1 MAMTPQ
7 CIAVVNAAAGRTLTT
22 AQIAAIDSR
31 INAAMR
37 HLAFADT
44 TKWRSMSAPDRLLAG
59 AQQAMQDIAD
69 EAARKVNNA
78 NLQALATA
86 STEDRIHAVAAA
98 MGKLDRTRALVEDIN
113 NSHLYAEGIK
123 RRSVG
128 RLMALFDAVRSGQGA
143 GAGRRAMMALLDAE
157 NPAMTRDLAAE
168 IFDNASGVTGNALA
182 KAGAKAWLDVI
193 EGMRTRFNA
202 AGGDVGKLAY
212 GYLPQPHDSARI
224 RAATP
229 DAWAAKVLPLLDRAR
244 YLTEDGARM
253 TDAQV
258 VDMLRGVHETL
269 ATEGMNKQLP
279 GQFKGSGAR
288 ANRGSDGRQIH
299 FRDGAAYQTYLS
311 AYGRGSMYDAM
322 VGHISGLAKDIAL
335 VERYGPNP
343 AAQMRL
349 QFDLA
354 ARDAGTNVD
363 ALPRDMLGNRPQAYW
378 DLLNGTTN
386 APVSSLLAQIG
397 QDARNIQTFSKLG
410 AAVISSVTDIG
421 TLAITTGYNKLSY
434 WDLFR
439 NTRGQGNKATRDFL
453 TQHGIIAET
462 MLGDMNRWAG
472 ENIRNNWS
480 GRLANSTMRLSL
492 MNAWTDSMR
501 RGFAMTMMQ
510 GLAKLKDTPWAS
522 LSEWDRTHLA
532 RKGLDEA
539 DWAVVN
545 RAQLTQ
551 FNGRDFLTPEAIM
564 ASGDPRAAQVVSK
577 VLGFITDESEFAVVN
592 PDLTTRAAATWGG
605 QRAGTG
611 SGELAR
617 LTMQFKSFPI
627 AMVTRHWR
635 RMLEGTKGLEG
646 APAVANPVAYGMA
659 LAVTSLALGAIA
671 FQGKQMLS
679 GKDPVDMTTP
689 KFWSRAF
696 AQGGGAGFMGDILL
710 TDTTADRSSLDTL
723 SRMVAGPTYG
733 AVADLFDLTKGNADE
748 YIAGKPTHAGAEA
761 VRFVKSNLPYLSL
774 WYGRAALDHAFVH
787 ALQENLSPGYLSRM
801 QQRAQHEYG
810 QAYWWRPGADFDEMR
825 APDMGAAV
833 GQ

>member
-7 CIAVVNAAAGRTLTT
+7 CVAAVNAAAGRTLTT
-22 AQIAAIDSR
+22 AQVAAIDAR

-37 HLAFADT
+37 RLAFADT
-44 TKWRSMSAPDRLLAG
+44 TKWRGMSAPDRLLAG

-69 EAARKVNNA
+69 EAARKVHNA

-86 STEDRIHAVAAA
+86 STEDRIHAVAAS

-128 RLMALFDAVRSGQGA
+128 QLMALFDAVRSGQGA

-421 TLAITTGYNKLSY
+421 TLVITTGYNKLSY
-434 WDLFR
+434 WELFR
-439 NTRGQGNKATRDFL
+439 NTSGQGNKATRDFL

-510 GLAKLKDTPWAS
+510 GLAKLKDTPWAA

-545 RAQLTQ
+545 RAQPTQ
-551 FNGRDFLTPEAIM
+551 FKGRDFLTPEAIM

-627 AMVTRHWR
+627 AMMTRHWR
-635 RMLEGTKGLEG
+635 RMLEGTKGLDG
-646 APAVANPVAYGMA
+646 APAMANPVAYGVA
-659 LAVTSLALGAIA
+659 LGVTSLALGALA
-671 FQGKQMLS
+671 FQAKQMLA
-679 GKDPVDMTTP
+679 GKDPVDMGSS
-689 KFWSRAF
+689 KFWARAF
-696 AQGGGAGFMGDILL
+696 AQGGGAGFIGDILL

-748 YIAGKPTHAGAEA
+748 YIAGKQTHAGAEA
-761 VRFVKSNLPYLSL
+761 VRFVKSNLPYLGL
-774 WYGRAALDHAFVH
+774 WYGRAAVDHAFTH
-787 ALQENLSPGYLSRM
+787 ALQENLSPGYLARM
-801 QQRAQHEYG
+801 QQRAQREYG